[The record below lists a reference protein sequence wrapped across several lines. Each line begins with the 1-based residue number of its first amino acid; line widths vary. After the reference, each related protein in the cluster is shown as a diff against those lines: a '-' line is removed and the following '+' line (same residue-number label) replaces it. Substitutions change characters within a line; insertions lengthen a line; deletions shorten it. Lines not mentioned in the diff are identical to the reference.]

1 MCQLETT
8 TPQQVKIILS
18 LFYLDKNFCNVGV
31 LFRNFFFISSVW
43 KRTSREK
50 EKKEKGETQE
60 ASKMNFEDVFQWK
73 KNYGVVASVL
83 T

>member
-8 TPQQVKIILS
+8 THQQVKIMLS
-18 LFYLDKNFCNVGV
+18 LFYLCKNFRDVGV
-31 LFRNFFFISSVW
+31 IVFSSIW

-60 ASKMNFEDVFQWK
+60 ASQMNFEDVFQWK

>member
-1 MCQLETT
+1 MPGVPPPPPLGLKIDRCINLSVRISIMLVLL
-8 TPQQVKIILS
+8 VKS
-18 LFYLDKNFCNVGV
+18 
-31 LFRNFFFISSVW
+31 FFFFSSIW

-60 ASKMNFEDVFQWK
+60 ASQMNFEDVFQLK
-73 KNYGVVASVL
+73 KNYDVVASVL

>member
-1 MCQLETT
+1 MFYRCFIS
-8 TPQQVKIILS
+8 VRISIIL
-18 LFYLDKNFCNVGV
+18 V
-31 LFRNFFFISSVW
+31 LLSKNFFFFPSIW

-60 ASKMNFEDVFQWK
+60 TSQMNFEDVFQWK
-73 KNYGVVASVL
+73 KNYVVVASVL

>member
-1 MCQLETT
+1 ML
-8 TPQQVKIILS
+8 
-18 LFYLDKNFCNVGV
+18 V
-31 LFRNFFFISSVW
+31 LWFRNLFFISSVW

-73 KNYGVVASVL
+73 KNCGVVASVL

>member
-8 TPQQVKIILS
+8 THQQVKIMLS
-18 LFYLDKNFCNVGV
+18 LFYLGKNFRNVGV
-31 LFRNFFFISSVW
+31 IVFSSIW

-60 ASKMNFEDVFQWK
+60 ASQMNFEDVFQWK